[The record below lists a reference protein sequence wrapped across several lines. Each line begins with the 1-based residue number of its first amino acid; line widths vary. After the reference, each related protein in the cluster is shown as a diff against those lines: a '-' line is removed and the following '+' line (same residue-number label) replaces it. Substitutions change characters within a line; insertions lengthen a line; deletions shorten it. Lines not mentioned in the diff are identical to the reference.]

1 MLPQLLKPENMGDV
15 ITVSKDK
22 ELNQIS
28 ISIAP
33 WICTEESIFV
43 GN

>member
-1 MLPQLLKPENMGDV
+1 MLPQLLTPENMGDV
-15 ITVSKDK
+15 ITVSKD
-22 ELNQIS
+22 EGLNQIS

-33 WICTEESIFV
+33 RICTEESIFL